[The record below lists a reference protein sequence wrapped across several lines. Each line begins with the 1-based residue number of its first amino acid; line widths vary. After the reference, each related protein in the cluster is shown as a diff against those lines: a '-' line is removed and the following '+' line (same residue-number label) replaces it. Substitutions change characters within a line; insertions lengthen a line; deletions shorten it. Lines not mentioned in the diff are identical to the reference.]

1 MRLHLDNFTCRLVP
15 KEIKKPTL
23 YKHDQRL
30 TRMDDFDGDNSR
42 VVTINLKKL
51 VYHPE
56 FNPLMTPQEI
66 KTKRRYVKTGSVGEL
81 VDPNTG
87 AVVQTSSIYT
97 IEARDDAS
105 FVKVFAAGVAAAFD
119 LSRTGYRVFQAV
131 LTVYE
136 QSPMR
141 QGFAEN
147 VELSWFNDGL
157 CGRAIDMSEKTFQ
170 RGLKELLAK
179 NFLSPRSP
187 NTFWVNP
194 SLFFRGDRVRF
205 ITEYRK
211 KKKSAENSQ
220 PHLTQMSE

>member
-1 MRLHLDNFTCRLVP
+1 MNDSADDNPQVA
-15 KEIKKPTL
+15 
-23 YKHDQRL
+23 
-30 TRMDDFDGDNSR
+30 S
-42 VVTINLKKL
+42 INLKKL

-56 FNPLMTPQEI
+56 FNPLMSPQEI

-87 AVVQTSSIYT
+87 EVVQTSNIYT
-97 IEARDDAS
+97 IEDRDDAS

-131 LTVYE
+131 LSVYE

-157 CGRAIDMSEKTFQ
+157 CGRSIDMSEKTFQ

-205 ITEYRK
+205 VTEYRR

-220 PHLTQMSE
+220 PQITQTSE